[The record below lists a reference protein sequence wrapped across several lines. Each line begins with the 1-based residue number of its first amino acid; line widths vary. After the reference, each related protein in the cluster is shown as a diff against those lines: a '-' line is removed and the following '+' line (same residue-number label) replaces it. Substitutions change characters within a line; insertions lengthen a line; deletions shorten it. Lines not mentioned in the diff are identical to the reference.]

1 TRLSNH
7 HLPTRHDPRPA
18 TTPGPLEQGHARARS
33 AASTTLLRSIA
44 RVMGPTPPGLG
55 ETQPAT
61 SRTPGSTSPTT
72 RDLPVSGSVARDTPT
87 STTTAPGL
95 TMSAVTIPGTP
106 AAATTTSA
114 RRVWA
119 ARSAVPV
126 CVSVT

>member
-1 TRLSNH
+1 PYPTITR
-7 HLPTRHDPRPA
+7 RRA
-18 TTPGPLEQGHARARS
+18 RTPDALARGHARARS
-33 AASTTLLRSIA
+33 AVSTTLLRSIA

-61 SRTPGSTSPTT
+61 SRTTGSTSPTT
-72 RDLPVSGSVARDTPT
+72 RDLPVAGSVARETPT

-114 RRVWA
+114 
-119 ARSAVPV
+119 
-126 CVSVT
+126 